1 MLESEITNLVE
12 SSRLSSVRK
21 GVLRDFM
28 NAVCDVDSAVSVRLG
43 DPNWGALEIERSG
56 KSIARVFT
64 KSGKVQIYN
73 SDTTRSSDYFGED
86 VALNDLNQW
95 VFTIKHEADAERMLS
110 CLSENLTSRDRP
122 FTKPAGPSSSEN
134 RVPARNLSRRL
145 RFAVLFRDRFT
156 CQYCG
161 RKAPEVTLHADHR
174 NPYSLGGEHSMENLL
189 TACSE
194 CNLGKSNRFST

>member
-1 MLESEITNLVE
+1 MLENEISKLVD
-12 SSRLSSVRK
+12 SSRLSVVRK
-21 GVLRDFM
+21 GVIRDFI
-28 NAVCDVDSAVSVRLG
+28 NAVCDVDPAVRVRLG
-43 DPNWGALEIERSG
+43 DPNWGALEIDRNG

-73 SDTTRSSDYFGED
+73 SDTTRPTDYFGEG

-95 VFTIKHEADAERMLS
+95 VFTVKQDSDAERMLR
-110 CLSENLTSRDRP
+110 CLSENLTARDMANPRP
-122 FTKPAGPSSSEN
+122 GSLSVRSNVPS
-134 RVPARNLSRRL
+134 RNLSRRL
-145 RFAVLFRDRFT
+145 RFAVLFRDGFT

-161 RKAPEVTLHADHR
+161 RKPPEVSLHVDHR
-174 NPYSLGGEHSMENLL
+174 NPFSLGGEHSMENLM